1 MVDDPMRQWRLT
13 TAVVALGT
21 MAAWAG
27 WQYASGSRSASSA
40 PSAATEQSVAAPND
54 ATGETLRLQHS
65 DNNGPGRASTPEF
78 NDDYSA
84 EDEEMIAGVGGR
96 QAAYDQLL
104 EQPPMAVWQH
114 WQMLF
119 EQNDVSELALANHAL
134 GRRLQ
139 QVGDETVYQA
149 IRERLQQ
156 ADLPNERKAW
166 LVALLTEVAT
176 PAALDILLDAAL
188 NPSDAEL
195 RNTVLDGIR
204 QMGDRRWDGRFHP
217 ELSALLED
225 AWSQA
230 DHADAELLTALALT
244 MAKAGAANGVEQ
256 LVAAIANSG
265 KSMQEIQHG
274 QDARAHAA
282 LNALMEVRNPEAIP
296 TLVKWFNSA
305 YSSDDTA
312 FIASGDALAAM
323 GLPEATKILL
333 EWAKHTADNAAPL
346 AGRWLGEVRDTESVQ
361 LLRDVV
367 SRSEPFQSG
376 VVKEK
381 LAGALVRVE
390 PTLQ

>member
-1 MVDDPMRQWRLT
+1 MRQGRLT
-13 TAVVALGT
+13 TVALALGT

-27 WQYASGSRSASSA
+27 WQYANGSRSASSGH
-40 PSAATEQSVAAPND
+40 SAATEQSVAAPND
-54 ATGETLRLQHS
+54 AAGETLGPRHS
-65 DNNGPGRASTPEF
+65 DNNGPGRASTPEA

-84 EDEEMIAGVGGR
+84 EDEEMIAGIGGR

-104 EQPPMAVWQH
+104 EQPPMEVWQH
-114 WQMLF
+114 WQTLF
-119 EQNDVSELALANHAL
+119 EQNEVSELALINNAL
-134 GRRLQ
+134 ARRLQ

-176 PAALDILLDAAL
+176 PAALDILLAEAL
-188 NPSDAEL
+188 RGSDTEL
-195 RNTVLDGIR
+195 RKTMLDGIR
-204 QMGDRRWDGRFHP
+204 EMGDRRWEGRFHP
-217 ELSALLED
+217 ELSPLLAE

-230 DHADAELLTALALT
+230 DHADAELLTALALS

-265 KSMQEIQHG
+265 KTMQEIQHG

-282 LNALMEVRNPEAIP
+282 LNALREVRNPEAIP

-333 EWAKHTADNAAPL
+333 EWAKHVPDNAAAL
-346 AGRWLGEVRDTESVQ
+346 AGRWLGEVRDTGSVQ

-367 SRSEPFQSG
+367 SRNEPFQSG
-376 VVKEK
+376 AVKEK
-381 LAGALVRVE
+381 LAGALIRVD
-390 PTLQ
+390 PTRQ